1 MIHLICL
8 GNALHADDG
17 FGAAMAHRLRALLW
31 PDNIRVLNGSG
42 RFGPV
47 DLFEHCRL
55 AVVLEAVPPHFGA
68 PGEIVRLDGACY
80 QGHPPDNFR
89 AGTGALLAAVRAM
102 AAPPQMLVMG
112 PVAICRRP
120 FAPGLS
126 PLVQAACQTMTV
138 MLAAE
143 FGGMRPRRSRR
154 MTA

>member
-17 FGAAMAHRLRALLW
+17 FGAAMAHRLGALAW
-31 PDNIRVLNGSG
+31 PDHIRVLNGSG
-42 RFGPV
+42 RFGPI

-55 AVVLEAVPPHFGA
+55 ALVLEAVPAHFGA
-68 PGEIVRLDGACY
+68 PGEIVRLDGATY

-102 AAPPQMLVMG
+102 AAPPRILVAG
-112 PVAICRRP
+112 PVALCRRP

-126 PLVQAACQTMTV
+126 PMIQAACQTMTV

-143 FGGMRPRRSRR
+143 FGGIRPRRSRR